1 MKIIT
6 MLSLCVTASLS
17 FSHSEILDKTNDDA
31 FTYDYSQACADI
43 QNCTFPATFDSLYK
57 KSYAFFDL
65 YDLSP
70 SVCTRYAFITDIH
83 GIPPCPIP
91 YNDLS
96 IKKYGFSSKA
106 NANAYLNILDPI
118 PSPQIS
124 SLGSVR
130 SIIFDFNISINQDAS
145 MMEMQQNQY
154 MLGFGTKK
162 IKRLGQLTNPE
173 ILNIFTVQQ
182 LQDSKDQYAPA
193 QPYVLLPEIFK
204 VSKETT
210 AALTEAS
217 LHITRTSCSALAN
230 EFHKCSYY
238 IQPFMNITQQPN
250 NQSIFGRKFT
260 LLYEHANK
268 EICPQVFKLNFIY
281 LIPIQAPSKIYAQ
294 NNQDDSYSIVNQNKH
309 EERAFICP
317 TIPDEIHSIAD
328 LEKKHG
334 CQQFKLKPSSSIEI
348 NIN

>member
-6 MLSLCVTASLS
+6 ILSLCLTASLS
-17 FSHSEILDKTNDDA
+17 FAHSEILDKTNGDV
-31 FTYDYSQACADI
+31 FTYDYSQVCEQLCFHFTLDTAYDSYGLTNPLVDPFDFTFHFSSEVDPDI
-43 QNCTFPATFDSLYK
+43 EHIKHVIRKL
-57 KSYAFFDL
+57 KSK
-65 YDLSP
+65 
-70 SVCTRYAFITDIH
+70 T
-83 GIPPCPIP
+83 
-91 YNDLS
+91 
-96 IKKYGFSSKA
+96 KYGFSSA
-106 NANAYLNILDPI
+106 ADANAYLNILDPI

-124 SLGSVR
+124 SLGSIR
-130 SIIFDFNISINQDAS
+130 SIIFDFKISINQDAS
-145 MMEMQQNQY
+145 IIEMQQNQY

-182 LQDSKDQYAPA
+182 LQDSKDQYVPA

-204 VSKETT
+204 VSKENST
-210 AALTEAS
+210 ALTKAS

-230 EFHKCSYY
+230 EFHKCSHY

-250 NQSIFGRKFT
+250 NQSIFGRRFT

-281 LIPIQAPSKIYAQ
+281 LIPIQTPSKIYAQ
-294 NNQDDSYSIVNQNKH
+294 ANQNGSYSIVNQNKH

-328 LEKKHG
+328 LEKKHR
-334 CQQFKLKPSSSIEI
+334 CQQFKLTPSSSIEI
-348 NIN
+348 KLKE